1 MNGEETDEDSIRRY
15 ETAIHEGRDETL
27 EILQYRKDGAPFR
40 AMLFASPIGDG
51 QGGVINHFLSY
62 LDITRRYEAEHE
74 LRALTAELEAR
85 VATRTE
91 ELEAGTVDALVGSS
105 EASEIGEEISDL
117 QEEVRDLTQAEKTAQ
132 RRKEDAEETLRR
144 AELQFEG
151 NLGLAADEVA
161 ALALSK
167 VEEIDA
173 FKARLDQRFA
183 EGRMSVLGAVA

>member
-1 MNGEETDEDSIRRY
+1 MSETTGVNGSIEDF
-15 ETAIHEGRDETL
+15 EADV
-27 EILQYRKDGAPFR
+27 FR
-40 AMLFASPIGDG
+40 A
-51 QGGVINHFLSY
+51 
-62 LDITRRYEAEHE
+62 LDRYFEARIREVAENPKRVGPAVEAYEEARRQLAEAEE
-74 LRALTAELEAR
+74 ELER
-85 VATRTE
+85 IRHRTE
-91 ELEAGTVDALVGSS
+91 ELKAGTVDALVGSS

>member
-1 MNGEETDEDSIRRY
+1 MSETTGVNGSIEDF
-15 ETAIHEGRDETL
+15 EADV
-27 EILQYRKDGAPFR
+27 FR
-40 AMLFASPIGDG
+40 A
-51 QGGVINHFLSY
+51 
-62 LDITRRYEAEHE
+62 LDRYFEARIREVAGNPKRVGPAVEAYEEARRQLAEAEE
-74 LRALTAELEAR
+74 ELER
-85 VATRTE
+85 IRHRTE
-91 ELEAGTVDALVGSS
+91 ELKAGTVDALVGSS

-117 QEEVRDLTQAEKTAQ
+117 QEEVRDLTQAEKSAQ

>member
-1 MNGEETDEDSIRRY
+1 MSETTGANGPIEDF
-15 ETAIHEGRDETL
+15 EADV
-27 EILQYRKDGAPFR
+27 FR
-40 AMLFASPIGDG
+40 A
-51 QGGVINHFLSY
+51 
-62 LDITRRYEAEHE
+62 LDRYFEARIREVAANPKRVGPAVEAYEEARRQLVEAEE
-74 LRALTAELEAR
+74 ELER
-85 VATRTE
+85 IHHRTE
-91 ELEAGTVDALVGSS
+91 ELKADTVAAVVGSS
-105 EASEIGEEISDL
+105 EASELGEEISDL
-117 QEEVRDLTQAEKTAQ
+117 REEVRALAQAEKSAQ
-132 RRKEDAEETLRR
+132 RRKEDAEATIRR

>member
-1 MNGEETDEDSIRRY
+1 MSETTGANGPI
-15 ETAIHEGRDETL
+15 EGFEADV
-27 EILQYRKDGAPFR
+27 FR
-40 AMLFASPIGDG
+40 A
-51 QGGVINHFLSY
+51 
-62 LDITRRYEAEHE
+62 LDRYFEARIRQVAGNPKRVGPAVEAYEEARRQLAVAEE
-74 LRALTAELEAR
+74 ELER
-85 VATRTE
+85 IRHRTE
-91 ELEAGTVDALVGSS
+91 ELKAGTVDAVVGSS
-105 EASEIGEEISDL
+105 EASELGEEISDL

-132 RRKEDAEETLRR
+132 RRKEDAEETIRR

-151 NLGLAADEVA
+151 DLGLAADEVA

>member
-1 MNGEETDEDSIRRY
+1 MSETTGANGPIEDF
-15 ETAIHEGRDETL
+15 EADV
-27 EILQYRKDGAPFR
+27 FR
-40 AMLFASPIGDG
+40 A
-51 QGGVINHFLSY
+51 
-62 LDITRRYEAEHE
+62 LDRYFEARIREVAGNPKRVGPAVEAYEEARRQLVEAEE
-74 LRALTAELEAR
+74 ELER
-85 VATRTE
+85 IHHRTE
-91 ELEAGTVDALVGSS
+91 ELKADTVAAVVGSS
-105 EASEIGEEISDL
+105 EASELGEEISDL
-117 QEEVRDLTQAEKTAQ
+117 REEVRDLAQAEKSAQ
-132 RRKEDAEETLRR
+132 RRKEDAEATIRR